1 MRNVDYVLD
10 MVVLVASIAFG
21 IVFMVA
27 MDAVSAHSGAQIVL
41 MILEIAAMG
50 IFGKTSYQ
58 MLQ

>member
-10 MVVLVASIAFG
+10 RIILVASIAFG

-27 MDAVSAHSGAQIVL
+27 MDAVSTHSGAQAVL
-41 MILEIAAMG
+41 MILELATME
-50 IFGKTSYQ
+50 IFAKTSYQ

>member
-10 MVVLVASIAFG
+10 RIILVASVAFG

-27 MDAVSAHSGAQIVL
+27 MDAVSAHAGAQDVL
-41 MILEIAAMG
+41 MILELATMG
-50 IFGKTSYQ
+50 IFAKTSYQ